1 LAQLSRPGSNGCL
14 GIGIDVISG
23 TSGLASKVWHN
34 PSRPEAGVT
43 IMSSPRAG
51 EVQALI
57 FDTYG
62 TVVDWRTT
70 VLEALRAL
78 GRARGLALDW
88 EVFLVQWG
96 ETRGILDRINRDE
109 LPWMTMENVHRMAL
123 ETTLQR
129 YGLAGLTEQEI
140 EQLVRARWRVHPW
153 PDSVAGLTRLKQ
165 RYIISPLSNASFIGM
180 VRLAKFAGLPWD
192 CIITAENARR
202 YKPHPDSYGT
212 AVSLLGLR
220 PEQVMLVAA
229 HNYDLRAAQGH
240 GLHTAFVPRPTEYG
254 PSQKTDLAPEGEWTV
269 VAKDF
274 LDLAT
279 RLGA

>member
-1 LAQLSRPGSNGCL
+1 M
-14 GIGIDVISG
+14 G
-23 TSGLASKVWHN
+23 TSPLSGL
-34 PSRPEAGVT
+34 EALV
-43 IMSSPRAG
+43 
-51 EVQALI
+51 

-78 GRARGLALDW
+78 GRARGLSLDW
-88 EVFLVQWG
+88 EAFLQEWLQ
-96 ETRGILDRINRDE
+96 TRPILDRINADE
-109 LPWMTMENVHRMAL
+109 LPWMTMEDVHRLAL
-123 ETTLQR
+123 EAP
-129 YGLAGLTEQEI
+129 LARHRLALADEEI
-140 EQLVRARWRVHPW
+140 DGLVRARWRLRPW

-165 RYIISPLSNASFIGM
+165 KYIISPISNASVAGM

-192 CIITAENARR
+192 CVITAENARR
-202 YKPHPDSYGT
+202 YKPHPDAYRT

-220 PEQVMLVAA
+220 PEQVMIVAA
-229 HNYDLRAAQGH
+229 HNYDLRAAQGQ
-240 GLHTAFVPRPTEYG
+240 GLHTAFVARPTEYG
-254 PSQKTDLAPEGEWTV
+254 PAQTTDLAPEGAWDV